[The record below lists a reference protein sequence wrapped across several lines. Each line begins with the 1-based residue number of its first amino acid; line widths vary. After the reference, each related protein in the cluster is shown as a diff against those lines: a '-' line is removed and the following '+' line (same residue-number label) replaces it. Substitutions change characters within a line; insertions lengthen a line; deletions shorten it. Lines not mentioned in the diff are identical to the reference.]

1 VYSGLFPEM
10 KLSTFGSAL
19 VGLAVAHASTV
30 EYSAVTGYFLQDEDS
45 TDASTFDYVSLLL
58 SNSPKRAL
66 LFQLPRMLLLVTD
79 IALVI
84 DSGEL
89 RLD

>member
-1 VYSGLFPEM
+1 MYSGLFPEM

-66 LFQLPRMLLLVTD
+66 LFQLPRMLLPVTD

-84 DSGEL
+84 DNGEL

>member
-1 VYSGLFPEM
+1 VYSGLLPEM

-45 TDASTFDYVSLLL
+45 TDASTFDYVSLPL
-58 SNSPKRAL
+58 SNVLGGLCSSEI
-66 LFQLPRMLLLVTD
+66 PRMWLL
-79 IALVI
+79 I
-84 DSGEL
+84 SHSS
-89 RLD
+89 

>member
-1 VYSGLFPEM
+1 M
-10 KLSTFGSAL
+10 KPSTFGSAL

-84 DSGEL
+84 DNGEL